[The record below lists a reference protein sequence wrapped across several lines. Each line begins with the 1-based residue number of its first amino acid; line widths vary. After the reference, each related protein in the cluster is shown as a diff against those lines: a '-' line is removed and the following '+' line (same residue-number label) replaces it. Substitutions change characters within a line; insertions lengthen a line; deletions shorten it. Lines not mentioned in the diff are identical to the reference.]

1 MACGVLVCAV
11 VFPSLELL
19 WHKNRTEQSTLE
31 TEQMKA
37 FFSKETLEKNRW
49 SGASG

>member
-1 MACGVLVCAV
+1 MCAV